1 MTASSPRG
9 TFSQA
14 ELAADRVIT
23 RCITRPVPV
32 TAATIRAMPDALE
45 KLPVHVPL
53 AAPNAGPATLAAELL
68 RRVRAEPSGRAWILA
83 EVKLCSFGA
92 PGDWAHSCAP

>member
-1 MTASSPRG
+1 
-9 TFSQA
+9 
-14 ELAADRVIT
+14 
-23 RCITRPVPV
+23 
-32 TAATIRAMPDALE
+32 MPDALE

>member
-1 MTASSPRG
+1 VARHPPR
-9 TFSQA
+9 A
-14 ELAADRVIT
+14 LAGRTGNPSYHQVL
-23 RCITRPVPV
+23 PVS
-32 TAATIRAMPDALE
+32 AATIRAMPDALE

-53 AAPNAGPATLAAELL
+53 AAPNAGPATLVAVLL
-68 RRVRAEPSGRAWILA
+68 RVRAEPSGRAWILA